1 MLASFPAGE
10 ADSDMAK
17 DLLKKTHDC
26 RIRPGAAGRAETKR
40 LVMSPRGPLWAVAL
54 AVLLAGCAGSF
65 GGEEVAI
72 EEPTATGSAPT
83 PVPGPQVAAVATTSL
98 LSLFDATE
106 IAGKLA
112 RTDFIYAER
121 SGQESLE
128 YYRSGTQGRW
138 QNPDTGNAGTITP
151 TRTYQLEDG
160 TYCREFEQMAIA
172 GGVSASTRGTA
183 CRQPDASWRLVP

>member
-1 MLASFPAGE
+1 MPSRE
-10 ADSDMAK
+10 
-17 DLLKKTHDC
+17 
-26 RIRPGAAGRAETKR
+26 
-40 LVMSPRGPLWAVAL
+40 PLWVVAL
-54 AVLLAGCAGSF
+54 ALLLAGCAGSL

-72 EEPTATGSAPT
+72 EEPSATGSAAAPT
-83 PVPGPQVAAVATTSL
+83 LVPGPQVAAAGAASL

-106 IAGKLA
+106 IAGKLQ

-160 TYCREFEQMAIA
+160 TYCREFEQMVIA
-172 GGVSASTRGTA
+172 GGVSARTRGTA
-183 CRQPDASWRLVP
+183 CRRPDASWHLVR